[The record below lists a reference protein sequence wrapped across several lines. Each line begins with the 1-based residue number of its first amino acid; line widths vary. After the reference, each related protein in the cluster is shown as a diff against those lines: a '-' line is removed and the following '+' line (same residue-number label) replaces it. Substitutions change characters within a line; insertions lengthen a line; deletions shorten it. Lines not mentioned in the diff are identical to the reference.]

1 MIKIVIKIVK
11 YVGLFLLALLM
22 YGIVVTLLSF
32 IPVNSYDSRTLIP
45 AQKIEI
51 YLLTN
56 GVHTDIVL
64 PVKNEYFNW
73 SKQVKFTDTKAKDST
88 AQFMAIGWGDRG
100 FYLETPTWSDL
111 KVSTALNAAT
121 GLSSSALH
129 ITFYKSL
136 KEGIDCKKIT
146 IDSIEYKKLI
156 VFINDSFQLNNG
168 NVTKIDTKA
177 VYGNNDAFYEAKGS
191 YSLFYTCNTWA
202 NQALKAANQKAAL
215 WTISDSGIFRHYK
228 N

>member
-1 MIKIVIKIVK
+1 MKKIVIKTVK

-156 VFINDSFQLNNG
+156 VFINNSFQLNNG

-215 WTISDSGIFRHYK
+215 WTISDTGIFRHYK

>member
-1 MIKIVIKIVK
+1 MKKVVFKLVK
-11 YVGLFLLALLM
+11 YIGLFLFALLM

-32 IPVNSYDSRTLIP
+32 IPVNSYDSRTSIP

-146 IDSIEYKKLI
+146 IDSNEYKKLI

-191 YSLFYTCNTWA
+191 YSMFYTCNSWA
-202 NQALKAANQKAAL
+202 NQALKEANQKAAL
-215 WTISDSGIFRHYK
+215 WTISDTGIFRHYK